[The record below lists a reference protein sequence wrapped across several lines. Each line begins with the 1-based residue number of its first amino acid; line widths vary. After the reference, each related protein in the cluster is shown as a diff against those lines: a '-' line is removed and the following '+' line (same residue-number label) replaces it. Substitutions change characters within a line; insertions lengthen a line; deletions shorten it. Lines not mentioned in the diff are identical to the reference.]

1 MLEDIKKSYETY
13 AKLLPGWEKMNKNTL
28 VNLYIENEHNE
39 DSEIYFAAIM
49 CRYWYNIGKYYNQSR
64 NSVSIEECYDWLV
77 HAITYA
83 LKHRKWLDPQSSMY
97 NDPAGPDKVIN
108 RCIASTRQIFYQA
121 SNTDKRKVNFQLE
134 SIEKHEDTYGENMR
148 SRIDLNAIPTY
159 NSEKDA
165 ISAAKIEEIVR
176 YFTNNDMPFAGVLVD
191 AIAYQDTFKEK
202 KISALVS
209 TFDLN
214 KKKLTDFVNNI
225 DTSFAEYYS
234 KKYKVKKEIIEN
246 LALNL
251 KKSNSNRLN
260 KLIQKTMYELKHNEF
275 VKENLCY

>member
-1 MLEDIKKSYETY
+1 MKYRRTEDILAKYTNNWTLEEGSYPASTKKNLEDIYTILSDQYTNVDKHHLDVDRNDIEGVDYRVEFSSPKDKMEESDNVDQLMYFDDKNPSVGPIGGAIAEDY
-13 AKLLPGWEKMNKNTL
+13 DDLSSINLPVGEEKIK
-28 VNLYIENEHNE
+28 
-39 DSEIYFAAIM
+39 
-49 CRYWYNIGKYYNQSR
+49 
-64 NSVSIEECYDWLV
+64 
-77 HAITYA
+77 
-83 LKHRKWLDPQSSMY
+83 
-97 NDPAGPDKVIN
+97 
-108 RCIASTRQIFYQA
+108 
-121 SNTDKRKVNFQLE
+121 E

-214 KKKLTDFVNNI
+214 KKKLTDFVNSI

-260 KLIQKTMYELKHNEF
+260 KLIQKTMYELKHNDF